1 MPCGPP
7 RRQTA
12 DCPKATA
19 SRRGL
24 CVLQRQPCGSQPVL
38 GRAGP
43 AGAGVGVRRQDR
55 LSLPGAG
62 PPPVVQDV
70 LPGGGRCG
78 AAALRG
84 QRLEGRAG
92 AEGRSGA
99 AFRHPRPSAAT
110 VGPTGLGPAEP
121 DPDAPGADSPGGRS
135 GRVVQRQ
142 HGCLLGTGATY
153 RCRLETDRLRGQ
165 DHPGA
170 PGAAH
175 ARLEPDLLQPG
186 RGGTARAW
194 PEPVAAAA
202 SLFTPVGLQQ
212 LPPAVVLVGLYAQA
226 DTLPAQSPLRENW
239 LYENTLRPHDL
250 LAGLDQARRLRPPG
264 AAPLPFCGYCSAA
277 VCGIVRASSRPIPGA
292 PSPTSPSP
300 SWARRFYPPTMP
312 PVMPRRSPSEA
323 VPNSWAG

>member
-1 MPCGPP
+1 MALRAARQRTA
-7 RRQTA
+7 RRL
-12 DCPKATA
+12 PH
-19 SRRGL
+19 RGRL
-24 CVLQRQPCGSQPVL
+24 CVLQRQPCGSQPVI

-70 LPGGGRCG
+70 LPGGGRYG
-78 AAALRG
+78 ATALRG
-84 QRLEGRAG
+84 QQLEGRAG
-92 AEGRSGA
+92 AEGQSGA

-121 DPDAPGADSPGGRS
+121 DPDAPGADSHGGRS

-142 HGCLLGTGATY
+142 HGCFLGTGATY

-175 ARLEPDLLQPG
+175 ARLEPELLQPG

-194 PEPVAAAA
+194 PDRFQGPVPAA
-202 SLFTPVGLQQ
+202 V
-212 LPPAVVLVGLYAQA
+212 A
-226 DTLPAQSPLRENW
+226 DREKPAQGRVRRHRTRRRRSLAVHSC
-239 LYENTLRPHDL
+239 RP
-250 LAGLDQARRLRPPG
+250 AAITPPG
-264 AAPLPFCGYCSAA
+264 STRPAAC
-277 VCGIVRASSRPIPGA
+277 A
-292 PSPTSPSP
+292 PRGPRHCRC
-300 SWARRFYPPTMP
+300 SWAPPT
-312 PVMPRRSPSEA
+312 
-323 VPNSWAG
+323 VPC